1 MSAKDQDSLADVIR
15 RLEQRLEQ
23 EKRARVEAEALGELG
38 MRELYERQQILGLLE
53 AIATAS
59 NGDQPL
65 EDTLRFALSRICE
78 FMGWAVG
85 HVYWVAR
92 DQDRLYSSGIWHG
105 MDGSG
110 RDDFRRA
117 TGEVQLW
124 RSRGLP
130 GRALASGE
138 PLWVPDVT
146 ADENFPRRSSAA
158 RCGLRA
164 AFAFPVLIGAQTAAI
179 YEFFSLE
186 AAEPDEAI
194 LRAMGQIG
202 SVLGRAIERKRAEET
217 LHEQVAE
224 ALAARRAAEAASRA
238 KSDFLAVT
246 SHEVR
251 TPMNAVL
258 GLAQALRNDTLT
270 DRQAV
275 LVDGVLDAGAMLL
288 RLLNAV
294 LDVTRIESGKM
305 SLDLAPFDLAQC
317 AGTVVEIW
325 RPRAAE
331 RAVTLRLQVE
341 SLPGGDGLMS
351 DRGKIEQVLINL
363 IANALKFTPVGG
375 CVDVRVTERGEDDGR
390 VLVRLEVA
398 DQGPGVAPADRE
410 RIFQPFEQTAAGRA
424 AGGAGLGLS
433 ICAGH
438 AALLGG
444 RIGVDAAPGGGAR
457 FWMEFTTA
465 LATAEDAQPTAPP
478 APAPAPAPMS
488 LPEPYSLGPQGGHA
502 RSGALRVL
510 AAEDHAA
517 NRMVL
522 QALLEPAGVTV
533 TFAENGREALIAL
546 EGSSFDLVLMD
557 VNMPVMDGVTAL
569 NAIRALDSPVA
580 RTPVHM
586 VTANVFEEDVQ
597 RYLAAGADGVLKK
610 PIDMREL
617 LALVAG
623 VSASRAAPPGDGQQM
638 VDGLV
643 HDASRH

>member
-1 MSAKDQDSLADVIR
+1 MSAKDQANLTDVIR

-65 EDTLRFALSRICE
+65 EDTMRFALSRICE

-92 DQDRLYSSGIWHG
+92 DQDRVYSSGIWHG
-105 MDGSG
+105 MDGG
-110 RDDFRRA
+110 EREDFRRA
-117 TGEVQLW
+117 TGEAPLW
-124 RSRGLP
+124 RGRGLP
-130 GRALASGE
+130 GRVLASGE

-146 ADENFPRRSSAA
+146 VDENFPRRPSAE
-158 RCGLRA
+158 RCGLHA
-164 AFAFPVLIGAQTAAI
+164 AFAFPVLIGAHTAAI

-186 AAEPDEAI
+186 VAQPDAAV

-224 ALAARRAAEAASRA
+224 ATAARRSAEAASRA

-246 SHEVR
+246 SHEIR
-251 TPMNAVL
+251 TPLNAVL
-258 GLAQALRNDTLT
+258 GLAQALGAEPLT
-270 DRQAV
+270 ERQAG

-294 LDVTRIESGKM
+294 LDLTRIESGKM
-305 SLDLAPFDLAQC
+305 SLDLEAFDLADC
-317 AGTVVEIW
+317 AETVVRIW

-331 RAVTLRLQVE
+331 RAVTLALQVE
-341 SLPGGDGLMS
+341 RLPSDLGLMS

-375 CVDVRVTERGEDDGR
+375 RIDVRVFERGQEDGR
-390 VLVRLEVA
+390 LLVRLEVA

-457 FWMEFTTA
+457 FWMEFTA
-465 LATAEDAQPTAPP
+465 ELASPQDATPP
-478 APAPAPAPMS
+478 APAPEPR
-488 LPEPYSLGPQGGHA
+488 LPEPYSLGPHGGPPRA
-502 RSGALRVL
+502 DALRVL

-522 QALLEPAGVTV
+522 QALLEPTGAAV
-533 TFAENGREALIAL
+533 TFAENGREALTAL
-546 EGSSFDLVLMD
+546 EAASFDLVLMD
-557 VNMPVMDGVTAL
+557 VNMPVMDGVAAL
-569 NAIRALDSPVA
+569 TAIRALDGPPA

-597 RYLAAGADGVLKK
+597 RYLAAGADGVMKK

-617 LALVAG
+617 LGLVAQ
-623 VSASRAAPPGDGQQM
+623 VSALRGSGPPPGDGQEM
-638 VDGLV
+638 IDGLV
-643 HDASRH
+643 HDAAGH

>member
-1 MSAKDQDSLADVIR
+1 MSAKEQGGLADLIR

-85 HVYWVAR
+85 HVYWVAP

-105 MDGSG
+105 MEAEA
-110 RDDFRRA
+110 REDFRRA
-117 TGEVQLW
+117 TAEVQLW
-124 RSRGLP
+124 RGRGLP
-130 GRALASGE
+130 GRVLASGD
-138 PLWVPDVT
+138 PLWVRDVAVD
-146 ADENFPRRSSAA
+146 ADFPRQPSAE
-158 RCGLRA
+158 RCGLHA
-164 AFAFPVLIGAQTAAI
+164 AFAFPVLIGAKTVAI

-186 AAEPDEAI
+186 VAQPDPAV
-194 LRAMGQIG
+194 LRAMAQIG

-224 ALAARRAAEAASRA
+224 AMAARQAAEAASRA

-251 TPMNAVL
+251 TPLNAVL
-258 GLAQALRNDTLT
+258 GLAQALRTEPLT
-270 DRQAV
+270 ERQSM

-294 LDVTRIESGKM
+294 LDLTRIESGKM
-305 SLDLAPFDLAQC
+305 SLDLAAFDLVDC
-317 AGTVVEIW
+317 AETVVRIW

-331 RAVTLRLQVE
+331 RAVTLRLE
-341 SLPGGDGLMS
+341 ATRLPGGAGLMS
-351 DRGKIEQVLINL
+351 DRGKIEQVLVNL
-363 IANALKFTPVGG
+363 VANALKFTPVGG
-375 CVDVRVTERGEDDGR
+375 CVDVRVSETSEEDGR
-390 VLVRLEVA
+390 VLVRLDVA

-410 RIFQPFEQTAAGRA
+410 RIFQPFEQTAAGRE

-444 RIGVDAAPGGGAR
+444 RMGVDGAPGGGAR
-457 FWMEFTTA
+457 FWMEFCA
-465 LATAEDAQPTAPP
+465 DPAPAEDIGAA
-478 APAPAPAPMS
+478 APAPAPPP
-488 LPEPYSLGPQGGHA
+488 LPEPYSLGPQGA
-502 RSGALRVL
+502 SAPAGALRVL
-510 AAEDHAA
+510 AAEHHAV

-522 QALLEPAGVTV
+522 QALLEPTGAAV
-533 TFAENGREALIAL
+533 TFAENGREALAAL
-546 EGSSFDLVLMD
+546 EGASFDLVLMD
-557 VNMPVMDGVTAL
+557 VNMPVMDGVAAL
-569 NAIRALDSPVA
+569 TAIRALPGPAA

-597 RYLAAGADGVLKK
+597 RYLDAGADGVLKK

-617 LALVAG
+617 LALIGQTAALRGSRPEEAQEAAG
-623 VSASRAAPPGDGQQM
+623 HRQA
-638 VDGLV
+638 
-643 HDASRH
+643 